1 MVVDTRSTA
10 DPEYTDADF
19 QMVRRIAKHEAGIFI
34 PESKSTLVYSRVSR
48 RVRESGMP
56 SFHAYLSF
64 AQSPAGRAEMEKL
77 ICALTTNVT
86 SFFRERLHFVHMEQ
100 NVMPGLESRLRSGG
114 RGRIWSAACST
125 GQEPWSIA
133 MSVMSSFPEA
143 ASYDMRILATDINS
157 NVVAQASVGT
167 YIESETDGIS
177 TAQKNQFMRP
187 DDRGNLSFYGNIRTL
202 PAFKVLNLN
211 ADWPMRGQFS
221 VIFCRNV
228 VIYFDEPTRE
238 RLWGRLADK
247 LERGGFLYVG
257 HSEKVANPRQCGLE
271 QVAPTIYRKDS

>member
-1 MVVDTRSTA
+1 MVDTRSTV

-34 PESKSTLVYSRVSR
+34 PDSKSTLVYSRVSR
-48 RVRESGMP
+48 RVRESGMD
-56 SFHAYLSF
+56 SFQAYLGF
-64 AQSPAGRAEMEKL
+64 VQSPAGRAEMNKL
-77 ICALTTNVT
+77 VCALTTNVT
-86 SFFRERLHFVHMEQ
+86 SFFRERPHFVHMEQ
-100 NVMPGLESRLRSGG
+100 HVLPGLAAKLRSGG
-114 RGRIWSAACST
+114 RGRMWSAACST

-133 MSVMSSFPEA
+133 MSIMSAFPEA

-157 NVVAQASVGT
+157 EVVAQAASGT
-167 YIESETDGIS
+167 YAESETDGIS
-177 TAQKNQFMRP
+177 TKQKSQFMQA
-187 DDRGNLSFYGNIRTL
+187 DARGNLSFVGNIRQL

-238 RLWGRLADK
+238 RLWGRLAEK
-247 LERGGFLYVG
+247 LEKGGFLYVG
-257 HSEKVANPRQCGLE
+257 HSEKVANPRRCGLE
-271 QVAPTIYRKDS
+271 QIAPTIYRKDS